1 MRHRSKK
8 HLKLNGRDVNHR
20 DAVLRNLASSLFIHG
35 KIATTQKRARAVT
48 PLVHNLIGKCLNNND
63 MNVIR
68 ALQASLYTEV
78 ASRAAIDFAKSTKK
92 TSGFTRMTP
101 LKYRVGDASLL
112 VTLEL
117 LA

>member
-1 MRHRSKK
+1 MRHRSQK

-20 DAVLRNLASSLFIHG
+20 DATLRNLAGSLFVHG

-48 PLVHNLIGKCLNNND
+48 PLVHNLIGKCLNNST
-63 MNVIR
+63 MNTIR
-68 ALQASLYTEV
+68 ALKESLYTEEACIAAMEV
-78 ASRAAIDFAKSTKK
+78 AKNTKK

-101 LKYRVGDASLL
+101 LKYRAGDASML

-117 LA
+117 V